1 MRLFQLFSSGNGQ
14 IIALFNCN
22 VSASIMSD
30 DEVENIISSKKMF
43 DYLTEYLDDEM
54 FEEFENYMD
63 KNNLEKIFVNEV
75 YSIC

>member
-1 MRLFQLFSSGNGQ
+1 MRLFQLFSGNGQ

-22 VSASIMSD
+22 VPASIMSD

-63 KNNLEKIFVNEV
+63 KNNLERIFVNEV